1 MRSLI
6 NKGVRAV
13 GWLLTGLM
21 LVACGAS
28 PIDRLAK
35 PPNLYATGRNYQADK
50 VPPALRTVSPR
61 VLYVTDRSQQLN
73 GDGSVTYLAERSDS
87 MAFGTAEVRFQG
99 IDDWPALVR
108 MTHADTGARPP
119 RLDVVSY
126 QDEIRFSKTPLPAE
140 RRLGRVVTEA
150 EAERD
155 YELFAQQFRKA
166 MAQEVREAGTGRIL
180 LFVHGVNNGFEDAL
194 TSLTNIWHY
203 SGRRSIPMAFS
214 WPAGNAGVFKYF
226 KDREAGDF
234 SVFHLKE
241 LLDLL
246 ASVPEIED
254 IDIVAHSRGTDV
266 ATTALRE
273 LVIRERGRGKR
284 PKVTLKTG
292 TLILA
297 APDLDVGIVRQ
308 RLISERFFA
317 AFEQVNVYV
326 NPDDQALALSAWL
339 TQEARF
345 GRLDASNFAPGEL
358 ASLKK
363 VGLVHFI
370 RVEGAGGLGHSYFR
384 DNPGAMSDIALAL
397 RTRAFPGGTLRPLQ
411 LDHDN
416 IWTLQ
421 ANYPL
426 EQLPDLEQERPFDPV
441 LDLAFS
447 PGFVGG
453 ER

>member
-1 MRSLI
+1 MLELVKRR
-6 NKGVRAV
+6 GRVF
-13 GWLLTGLM
+13 GWLAVALL

-28 PIDRLAK
+28 PVDRLAK
-35 PPNLYATGRNYQADK
+35 PPNLYATGRNYQADQ

-61 VLYVTDRSQQLN
+61 VLYVTDRSQRLN
-73 GDGSVTYLAERSDS
+73 GDGTVSYLAERSDS
-87 MAFGTAEVRFQG
+87 MAFGAAEVQFQG
-99 IDDWPALVR
+99 VADWPTLVR

-119 RLDVVSY
+119 RLNVTSY
-126 QDEIRFSKTPLPAE
+126 RDEIRFSKTPLPAE
-140 RRLGRVVTEA
+140 RRLGRVVTEGDA
-150 EAERD
+150 ARD
-155 YELFAQQFRKA
+155 YALFAQKFRQA
-166 MAQEVREAGTGRIL
+166 IGDEVRRAGTGRVL
-180 LFVHGVNNGFEDAL
+180 LFVHGVNNGFDDAL

-284 PKVTLKTG
+284 PKVTMKTG

-326 NPDDQALALSAWL
+326 NPDDRALALSSWL

-363 VGLVHFI
+363 VGLVHFV

-426 EQLPDLEQERPFDPV
+426 DQLPDLERDREFDPV
-441 LDLAFS
+441 LDLAIS
-447 PGFVGG
+447 PSFDGG